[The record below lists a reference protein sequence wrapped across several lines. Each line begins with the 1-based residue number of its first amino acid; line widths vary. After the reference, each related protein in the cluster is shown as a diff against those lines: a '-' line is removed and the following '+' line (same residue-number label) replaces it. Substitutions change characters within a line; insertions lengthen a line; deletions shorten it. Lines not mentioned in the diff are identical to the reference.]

1 MRFFSSMTS
10 RTYNLINMCT
20 WENPKGFIS
29 FCSIDRH
36 FDTKLQ
42 IRDIYIPRPSM
53 LSSNKYWI
61 SRHRAFSGVFLLVVV
76 LLSVCPEL
84 STEPEKKHELSKC
97 SMTFPPPF
105 TFSQESHH
113 PPPTNKPRNGKST
126 VAKEGSTES
135 GKTIGK
141 VEVMWTSVY
150 L

>member
-10 RTYNLINMCT
+10 QTYNWINMCT

-42 IRDIYIPRPSM
+42 IRDIYIPRPIM

-97 SMTFPPPF
+97 SVTFPVLSPSPRSLI
-105 TFSQESHH
+105 THH
-113 PPPTNKPRNGKST
+113 QQTS
-126 VAKEGSTES
+126 S
-135 GKTIGK
+135 GMIKAQWLKK
-141 VEVMWTSVY
+141 VLQS
-150 L
+150 LARLLGR